1 MCRGDKQ
8 AQHYKRFPVNSVKK
22 LTCFKA
28 YDVRGKLDEEL
39 TEDIAYR
46 IGRATAQSQKAKTVA
61 VGFDARATSSDL
73 SREVAKGICDAG
85 ANVLD
90 IGLAGTEEVYAAVSN
105 FDADA
110 GIEVTAS
117 HNPIDYNGMKIVGRG
132 SKPLSNDEFEAVK
145 ELAEGN
151 NFIHPHIKGAV
162 INKREMARASYIE
175 KVLGFVDC
183 SKLTSLKIVIN
194 SGNGA
199 AGPVVDAIKERLK
212 EKGIRTN
219 FVFVHHDPD
228 PTFPNGIP
236 NPLLKENRSLTANAV
251 IEEKADFGVAFD
263 GDFDRCFF
271 FDHSGNFIPGEYVVG
286 FIAKV
291 FLNKEKGATI
301 IHDPRVIWN
310 TIDVVGKFGGKPVT
324 SKTGHAFVKAAMRQ
338 ADAIY
343 GGEMSAHHYFRDF
356 YHCDS
361 GIIPW
366 LLVWEYLSIS
376 NLSLA
381 ELISERRN
389 RFPSSGEL
397 NFTVPNA
404 ETCMKKV
411 QIYFASKATSIDEM
425 DGLSMS
431 FDNWRF
437 NLRKSNTEP
446 LVRLNLE
453 TRGDDALLKEKTN
466 ELTLLIKQS

>member
-1 MCRGDKQ
+1 MIYRK
-8 AQHYKRFPVNSVKK
+8 N

-28 YDVRGKLDEEL
+28 YDVRGKLGEEL
-39 TEDIAYR
+39 NEGIAYR
-46 IGRATAQSQKAKTVA
+46 IGRATTQLQKAKTVV
-61 VGFDARATSSDL
+61 VGFDARAMSPDL
-73 SREVAKGICDAG
+73 ADAVAGGICDAG
-85 ANVLD
+85 ADVLE
-90 IGLAGTEEVYAAVSN
+90 IGLAGSEEVYAAVSE
-105 FDADA
+105 FDACA

-132 SKPLSNDEFEAVK
+132 SKPLSNHEFESIK

-151 NFIHPHIKGAV
+151 NFIKPQKTGTVVNKKEEARSTYIK
-162 INKREMARASYIE
+162 
-175 KVLGFVDC
+175 KVLGFVDYT
-183 SKLTSLKIVIN
+183 KLKPLKIVIN

-199 AGPVVDAIKERLK
+199 AGPTVGAIN
-212 EKGIRTN
+212 EKLTEIGIKTN

-236 NPLLKENRSLTANAV
+236 NPLLEENRSSTTETV
-251 IEEKADFGVAFD
+251 IKEEADFGVAFD

-271 FDHSGNFIPGEYVVG
+271 FDHLGDFIPSEYLVG
-286 FIAKV
+286 LLAEI

-310 TIDVVGKFGGKPVT
+310 MIDIFRECGGKAVT
-324 SKTGHAFVKAAMRQ
+324 SKTGHAFVKAAMRTS
-338 ADAIY
+338 DAIY

-356 YHCDS
+356 SYCDS

-366 LLVWEYLSIS
+366 LLVWEYLSTS
-376 NLSLA
+376 NLSLSN
-381 ELISERRN
+381 LISERRD

-397 NFTVPNA
+397 NFTVPNTA
-404 ETCMKKV
+404 TCLERV
-411 QIYFASKATSIDEM
+411 QKYFASKAILIEHL

-431 FDNWRF
+431 FDTWRF

-446 LVRLNLE
+446 LVRLNIETKGDHVLLE
-453 TRGDDALLKEKTN
+453 EKTN
-466 ELTLLIKQS
+466 ELKLLIEEP